1 MTHLKDGL
9 FFKRLLTVVFLLLTQ
24 CCAGQS
30 QVGGPPQSVL
40 ATIGGDIILPC
51 HLEPSVDA
59 SGMTVEWSRPDLDP
73 RFVYVWRDGVEL
85 ESKQHPF
92 YKGRT
97 AVPIVNL
104 THGDISLKLS
114 KVKISDEGKYRCF
127 VPTLGTEST
136 VELAVGVAPFIDIS
150 SERTDSSEVVLQC
163 DSKGWYSQPE
173 VFWLDA
179 EGNLLSAGPTE
190 TVRGPDDLYTVSRRL
205 TVKKSDNFTCRV
217 QQKNINKMREAQIY
231 VPGGK

>member
-1 MTHLKDGL
+1 M
-9 FFKRLLTVVFLLLTQ
+9 
-24 CCAGQS
+24 
-30 QVGGPPQSVL
+30 GGPPQSVL

-85 ESKQHPF
+85 ESKQHPS

-114 KVKISDEGKYRCF
+114 NVKISDEEKYRCF

-136 VELAVGVAPFIDIS
+136 VELAVG
-150 SERTDSSEVVLQC
+150 
-163 DSKGWYSQPE
+163 K
-173 VFWLDA
+173 
-179 EGNLLSAGPTE
+179 
-190 TVRGPDDLYTVSRRL
+190 
-205 TVKKSDNFTCRV
+205 
-217 QQKNINKMREAQIY
+217 
-231 VPGGK
+231 